1 MTGKAATL
9 ADKAA
14 ALTSISAEG
23 GASTSGGGIHIEVDA
38 SWSRS
43 LLKMADEL
51 IGISKATETEFL
63 ELGASLQDFS
73 FACIENSSMAGNL
86 VNAIES
92 GSGFNVHSLKEL
104 FETVYSEIDTS
115 SKLILEGSREMNL
128 IINDLNKVLEMEEF
142 FKKLSKTISII
153 GTLIRIET
161 ARVGNA
167 EFNIMTD
174 LVDTL
179 ARQILK
185 GTDEIISS
193 VRTAN
198 TSVVNVNEQLAPFI
212 ETADREL
219 DSVKSRVNIILGE
232 LDAMSTQAKWL
243 CERISNR
250 AYSISPEVGEVVA
263 SIQFHDITRQQIEHV
278 SEAFHEIEAKIGTF
292 DSEDENGKFVLI
304 RWVSEVIKI
313 QIGQLNFVLNETQK
327 AAVTISGSLS
337 KVSELSEAQAEDAIT
352 ITAEEESGNNK
363 ITLVGTALDALVKVL
378 VAVNDMTVNLLE
390 SIKLTS
396 TNLQGMTG
404 QVANVESI
412 SENMNLLAMNA
423 MIKVSRVGAAGRAL
437 GVLANE
443 ISNLSENAN
452 IRISDCAGLINSIL
466 KRSAQIKTYLSEQ
479 LLSRL
484 ETSKTVAVQTRQAIE
499 TVMEQDKEV
508 ISSMNKIS
516 ASAAQLKVDIENV
529 IKKINFSNII
539 QCTVTEV
546 IAELERILGDVMAT
560 IPGHI
565 HDDVNYAPDLKEMLS
580 RYTMQ
585 SERNIHTGAAASEDG
600 DSLLWGE
607 SCAKPDDGAGD
618 NFELF

>member
-1 MTGKAATL
+1 M

-14 ALTSISAEG
+14 ALNSISAG
-23 GASTSGGGIHIEVDA
+23 GDSAPGGGIHIEVDS
-38 SWSRS
+38 SWGRS

-128 IINDLNKVLEMEEF
+128 IIDDLNRVIDMEEF

-193 VRTAN
+193 VRTAD
-198 TSVVNVNEQLAPFI
+198 VCVADVNDQLAPFI

-219 DSVKSRVNIILGE
+219 DSVKSRVSVILGE

-243 CERISNR
+243 CERISSR

-304 RWVSEVIKI
+304 RWVTEVIKI

-396 TNLQGMTG
+396 TNLQGMTS

-452 IRISDCAGLINSIL
+452 VRISDCAGLINSIL

-484 ETSKTVAVQTRQAIE
+484 ETSKTVAEQTRQAIE

-508 ISSMNKIS
+508 IASMNKIS

-546 IAELERILGDVMAT
+546 ISELERILGDVMAT

-565 HDDVNYAPDLKEMLS
+565 HDDVNFAPDLKEMLS

-585 SERNIHTGAAASEDG
+585 SERAIHTGAAASEDG